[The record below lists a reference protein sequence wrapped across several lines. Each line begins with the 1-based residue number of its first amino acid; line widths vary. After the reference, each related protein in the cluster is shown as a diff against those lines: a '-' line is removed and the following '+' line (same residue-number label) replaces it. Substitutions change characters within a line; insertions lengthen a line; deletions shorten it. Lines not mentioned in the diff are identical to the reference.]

1 METWLTVVELLD
13 QKSAWAERHPPDHPA
28 ATPAHRDEKIMWV
41 KPPIVP
47 WTD

>member
-13 QKSAWAERHPPDHPA
+13 QKSAWAERHPDHPA

-47 WTD
+47 WTS